1 MTTKDCVPIYL
12 PVSYYVLCGNYGVIH
27 EHEQYE
33 DNSDPLDY
41 DDYADTN

>member
-1 MTTKDCVPIYL
+1 MFLFIFL
-12 PVSYYVLCGNYGVIH
+12 FHIAFYVVIMGVVH

-41 DDYADTN
+41 DNYEDTY